1 MPASKSPPTTIATVA
16 ALVALYRLDH
26 MRGHA

>member
-16 ALVALYRLDH
+16 ALVVLYRPDQLC
-26 MRGHA
+26 GHA